1 MSDARDDRSPDALR
15 VLYLDR
21 LIRASEERYGRER
34 TEELRATLAQVAE
47 HMVKVA
53 LFPLDNEDRPGFLGR
68 ATDAR
73 Q

>member
-1 MSDARDDRSPDALR
+1 MADPRDDRSPDALR
-15 VLYLDR
+15 VLYLER

-34 TEELRATLAQVAE
+34 TEELRATFAEVAD

-53 LFPLDNEDRPGFLGR
+53 LFPLENEDRPGFLLR
-68 ATDAR
+68 ATDAG